1 MALTGVAPDGT
12 IVLALIVSPK
22 FPVDVP
28 VEKKMV
34 PLVAP
39 ALDPLIVQFWTV
51 LLVAS
56 AMKRIV
62 VALVAETVFSR
73 VSAFPPVFSPS
84 MVTLSAPLRS
94 TRGPVI
100 GPLII
105 RAAPPTG
112 VMRIEVYDAAPVP
125 LAFRT
130 ADTFSVVLPHTSR
143 VSVPV
148 WVPAL
153 IASNAAFSVG

>member
-51 LLVAS
+51 LLS
-56 AMKRIV
+56 HR
-62 VALVAETVFSR
+62 R
-73 VSAFPPVFSPS
+73 
-84 MVTLSAPLRS
+84 
-94 TRGPVI
+94 
-100 GPLII
+100 
-105 RAAPPTG
+105 
-112 VMRIEVYDAAPVP
+112 
-125 LAFRT
+125 
-130 ADTFSVVLPHTSR
+130 
-143 VSVPV
+143 
-148 WVPAL
+148 
-153 IASNAAFSVG
+153 